1 MRRPAADLE
10 SLAEARAQI
19 DAIDAAL
26 IGLLAERAAHVD
38 RVVALKAETGVAAA
52 APTRAG
58 AVIAS
63 VRARAAATGFDPDMA
78 EAMWRVMIDGFIAR
92 EERVLGTDGVD
103 G

>member
-1 MRRPAADLE
+1 MRRPAVEKD

-19 DAIDAAL
+19 DAIDGAVIA
-26 IGLLAERAAHVD
+26 LLAERAAYVD

-63 VRARAAATGFDPDMA
+63 VRLRADAAGFDPDMA

-92 EERVLGTDGVD
+92 QERVLGKDGED
-103 G
+103 R